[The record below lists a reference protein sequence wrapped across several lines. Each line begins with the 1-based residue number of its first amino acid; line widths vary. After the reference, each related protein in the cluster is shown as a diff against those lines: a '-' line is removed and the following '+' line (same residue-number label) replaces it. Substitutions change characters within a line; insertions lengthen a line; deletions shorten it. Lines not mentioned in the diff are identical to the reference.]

1 MRNQPDQHLRGL
13 TQSEAEQ
20 RLREDGPNAL
30 PGKGKRSLFALA
42 IDVLKEPMLLLLL
55 GGGLIYLLLGD
66 VHEALML
73 LAFAGLSVVIEL
85 VQEGRTDRAISALGE
100 LGAPHAVV
108 IRDGERR
115 TIPAT
120 DIVRGDLVALSEGS
134 RIAADGWLIE
144 ADGFQADESVL
155 TGESVPVSKQAIG
168 SNARDAE
175 PPLPGGDGLAYAFS
189 GALAVRGTALMEVA
203 ATGARSRIGQIGQSL
218 ADLEVASPRLVLQTR
233 QLVRWFALIGMS
245 VSVLAGLLYGL
256 FRGGWLEAL
265 LAGIAIA
272 MSMLPE
278 ELPVVLTLFL
288 TMGALRMSRVRVLA
302 RRGAAIESLGAATV
316 LCTDKTGTL
325 TENHMAIA
333 ELRLP
338 DVLLTAVRCARSSR
352 SVRLCIAK
360 S

>member
-1 MRNQPDQHLRGL
+1 MNDQPDQHLRGL

-20 RLREDGPNAL
+20 RLRVEGPNAL
-30 PGKGKRSLFALA
+30 PGKGKRSFFALA

-100 LGAPHAVV
+100 LGAPHAIV

-144 ADGFQADESVL
+144 AEGFQADESVL
-155 TGESVPVSKQAIG
+155 TGESVPVSKQPLT
-168 SNARDAE
+168 SNQREAE

-189 GALAVRGTALMEVA
+189 GALAVR
-203 ATGARSRIGQIGQSL
+203 
-218 ADLEVASPRLVLQTR
+218 
-233 QLVRWFALIGMS
+233 
-245 VSVLAGLLYGL
+245 
-256 FRGGWLEAL
+256 
-265 LAGIAIA
+265 
-272 MSMLPE
+272 
-278 ELPVVLTLFL
+278 
-288 TMGALRMSRVRVLA
+288 
-302 RRGAAIESLGAATV
+302 
-316 LCTDKTGTL
+316 
-325 TENHMAIA
+325 
-333 ELRLP
+333 
-338 DVLLTAVRCARSSR
+338 
-352 SVRLCIAK
+352 
-360 S
+360 